1 MIYIRVSSETCLLK
15 VRGVVLWNKLL
26 PFGNTVKKIYSPC
39 LVSVV
44 RLAYFIVFGG
54 FWGVCCRFLWMKS
67 RLILYV
73 FQYSHSSSSRS
84 SSRSKS
90 RPIWLED
97 DSGELMMW
105 KTKKKFGVVFPFPEL
120 TLVSN
125 DVVNAWTCSN
135 RWIKTTGFYMVLSS
149 KLKLGRYQQ
158 YKMYTRFHHHG
169 RCDVNTIKS

>member
-1 MIYIRVSSETCLLK
+1 MLDGLNEAADKRLKIAPLLMRIITESDA
-15 VRGVVLWNKLL
+15 VTAD
-26 PFGNTVKKIYSPC
+26 P
-39 LVSVV
+39 
-44 RLAYFIVFGG
+44 
-54 FWGVCCRFLWMKS
+54 
-67 RLILYV
+67 
-73 FQYSHSSSSRS
+73 Q
-84 SSRSKS
+84 
-90 RPIWLED
+90 
-97 DSGELMMW
+97 W